1 MKAGVGLAFG
11 VVIPTVRFQNSGTSF
26 ARRHCDR
33 TSHLAVDQAAFSIIA
48 CLGNISYLAES
59 IPSKVAMR
67 ILRLQTLRGP
77 NYWSIRRHKL
87 VVMRLDL
94 EELAEKPSNQIP
106 GFYEGLVGVLPSLEE
121 HFCSPGVRGGFLSRM
136 RQGTMMG
143 HIIEHVALELQ
154 QLAGMV
160 VGFGRTRE
168 TATPGVYQVVIEYID
183 EQAGRY
189 AARAA
194 VRLCQSIVDTGTYPS
209 IELEQDLKDLRDLAR
224 DAALGPSTET
234 IIKEVEARDIPWMQ
248 LSARA
253 MIQLGYGIHQK
264 RVQATLSDYS
274 GILGVELACDKE
286 GTKQILRDAGV
297 PVPQG
302 TVINY
307 LDELEG
313 AIEDL
318 GGYPIVIKPLDGNHG
333 RGITIDIKNWEEAEK
348 AYDVAREI
356 SRGVIVEHFY
366 RGRDHRILVVNGKVV
381 AVAERV
387 PAHVVGDGKSTV
399 QELIDETNR
408 DPNRGEGHDNV
419 LTKITID
426 RNSLSLLQRQGYT
439 LDSVLPA
446 GEVCYLRATAN
457 LSTGGIA
464 VDRTDDIHPENI
476 WLAQRVVKIIG
487 LDIAGIDV
495 VTPDITK
502 PLQEV
507 DGVIVEVNAAPGFR
521 MHVCPSIGLARN
533 VAAPVLDMLFPNG
546 STGRIPIISI
556 TGTNGKTTTTRL
568 IAHIY
573 RQTGRVVGYTTT
585 DGIYIDDHVVEKG
598 DTTGPQS
605 AQVILKDPTVEVAVL
620 ETARGGILRSGL
632 AFDKCD
638 VGVVLNVSADHLG
651 IGDIDSIDQMAHLK
665 SVVAE
670 AVSINGYA
678 VLNADDPLVA
688 AMAERVK
695 GQVAYFAMNPAN
707 ELVKNHTS
715 RGGLAAVYEN
725 GYLSILKG
733 DWTLRIDQAVN
744 LPVTMEG
751 RAPFMIA
758 NALAASLAA
767 FAQGVPIEAIRAALT
782 TFRAS
787 VNQTPGRMNLFNLG
801 HYHALVDYAHN
812 AASYEALGSFVL
824 NWPGERT
831 GVVGGPGD
839 RRDED
844 FIELGK
850 LSAKIFDR
858 IIVKEDDDL
867 RGRASGEASELICK
881 GILQEKPDCQY
892 QVILKETDAINTAL
906 DQAAAGGIV
915 VILPETVS
923 RAISLIQA
931 RHPLPENITQSLNC
945 DTQAH
950 LKPSVVNR
958 V

>member
-1 MKAGVGLAFG
+1 
-11 VVIPTVRFQNSGTSF
+11 
-26 ARRHCDR
+26 
-33 TSHLAVDQAAFSIIA
+33 
-48 CLGNISYLAES
+48 
-59 IPSKVAMR
+59 MR
-67 ILRLQTLRGP
+67 ILKIQTLRGP

-87 VVMRLDL
+87 VIMRLDL
-94 EELAEKPSNQIP
+94 EELAEKPSNEIP
-106 GFYEGLVGVLPSLEE
+106 GFYEGLIATLPSLEE
-121 HFCSPGVRGGFLSRM
+121 HFCSPGVRGGFLSRVN
-136 RQGTMMG
+136 RGTMMG

-154 QLAGMV
+154 TMAGMP

-168 TATPGVYQVVIEYID
+168 TATPGVYQVVIQYID

-194 VRLCQSIVDTGTYPS
+194 VRLCQSIVSTGSYPQ
-209 IELEQDLKDLRDLAR
+209 IELAQDLKDLQDLAR

-234 IIKEVEARDIPWMQ
+234 LVKEAEARDIPWMP

-253 MIQLGYGIHQK
+253 MIQLGYGVHQK
-264 RVQATLSDYS
+264 RIQATLSNYS

-297 PVPQG
+297 PVPRG
-302 TVINY
+302 TVIQY

-313 AIEDL
+313 AIEEV
-318 GGYPIVIKPLDGNHG
+318 GGFPIVIKPLDGNHG
-333 RGITIDIKNWEEAEK
+333 RGITIDINSWDEAEQ
-348 AYDVAREI
+348 AYDVARDI
-356 SRGVIVEHFY
+356 SRAVIVERFY
-366 RGRDHRILVVNGKVV
+366 KGRDHRVLVINGKLV

-387 PAHVVGDGKSTV
+387 PAHVIGDGKSTV
-399 QELIDETNR
+399 EELIETTNR

-419 LTKITID
+419 LTKIIVD
-426 RNSLSLLQRQGYT
+426 RTSMDLLVRQGYT
-439 LDSVLPA
+439 LDTVLNS
-446 GEVCYLRATAN
+446 GEICYLRATAN

-476 WLAQRVVKIIG
+476 WLAQRVAKTIG
-487 LDIAGIDV
+487 LDIAGIDI
-495 VTPDITK
+495 VTPDITQ
-502 PLQEV
+502 PLRDV

-521 MHVCPSIGLARN
+521 MHVCPSSGLPRN
-533 VAAPVLDMLFPNG
+533 VAAPVMEMLFPNG
-546 STGRIPIISI
+546 KSGRIPIIAI

-573 RQTGRVVGYTTT
+573 RQTGQVVGYTTT

-620 ETARGGILRSGL
+620 ETARGGLLRSGL
-632 AFDKCD
+632 AFESCNI
-638 VGVVLNVSADHLG
+638 GVVLNVAADHLG
-651 IGDIDSIDQMAHLK
+651 IGDIETIEQLAHLK

-670 AVSINGYA
+670 VVSPKGYA

-688 AMAERVK
+688 EMAKRVK
-695 GQVAYFAMNPAN
+695 GQVAYFSMNPGN
-707 ELVKNHTS
+707 ELVQKHTS
-715 RGGLAAVYEN
+715 GGGLAAVYEN

-733 DWTLRIDQAVN
+733 DWTLRIEQAVHV
-744 LPVTMEG
+744 PVTMEG

-801 HYHALVDYAHN
+801 SYHALVDYAHN
-812 AASYEALGSFVL
+812 AASYEALGSFVR
-824 NWPGERT
+824 NWPGERI
-831 GVVGGPGD
+831 GVIGGPGD

-844 FIELGK
+844 FIELGR
-850 LSAKIFDR
+850 LSAQIFNR
-858 IIVKEDDDL
+858 IIIKEDDDL
-867 RGRASGEASELICK
+867 RGRSSGEASELIAK
-881 GILQEKPDCQY
+881 GINQEKPDCLY
-892 QVILKETDAINTAL
+892 ETILKEIEAVNTAL
-906 DQAAAGGIV
+906 DQATPGSLV
-915 VILPETVS
+915 VILPESAS
-923 RAISLIQA
+923 RAITLVEA
-931 RHPLPENITQSLNC
+931 RHPIPENVYQTVAI
-945 DTQAH
+945 DTSVN
-950 LKPSVVNR
+950 LRTSVVNK

>member
-1 MKAGVGLAFG
+1 
-11 VVIPTVRFQNSGTSF
+11 
-26 ARRHCDR
+26 
-33 TSHLAVDQAAFSIIA
+33 
-48 CLGNISYLAES
+48 
-59 IPSKVAMR
+59 MR
-67 ILRLQTLRGP
+67 ILKIQTLRGP

-94 EELAEKPSNQIP
+94 EELAEKPSNEIP
-106 GFYEGLVGVLPSLEE
+106 GFYEGLVATLPSLEE
-121 HFCSPGVRGGFLSRM
+121 HFCSPGVRGGFLSRVNK
-136 RQGTMMG
+136 GTMMG

-154 QLAGMV
+154 QLAGMY

-168 TATPGVYQVVIEYID
+168 TATPGVYQVVIEYLD

-194 VRLCQSIVDTGTYPS
+194 VRLCQSIIETGSYS
-209 IELEQDLKDLRDLAR
+209 RNDLEQDLKDLQDLAR

-234 IIKEVEARDIPWMQ
+234 LVKEAEARDIPWMP
-248 LSARA
+248 LGARA
-253 MIQLGYGIHQK
+253 MIQLGYGVHQK

-297 PVPQG
+297 PVPRG
-302 TVINY
+302 TVVHF

-313 AIEDL
+313 AIEDI

-333 RGITIDIKNWEEAEK
+333 RGITIDINSWNEAEQ
-348 AYDVAREI
+348 AYDIAKDV
-356 SRGVIVEHFY
+356 SRAVIVEHFY
-366 RGRDHRILVVNGKVV
+366 RGRDHRVLVINGKVV

-387 PAHVVGDGKSTV
+387 PANVMGDGKSTV
-399 QELIDETNR
+399 QELIDRTNL

-419 LTKITID
+419 LTKIVVD
-426 RNSLSLLQRQGYT
+426 RTSMDLLQRQGYT
-439 LDSVLPA
+439 LETVLNP
-446 GEVCYLRATAN
+446 GEICYLRATAN

-476 WLAQRVVKIIG
+476 WLAQRVAKIIG

-495 VTPDITK
+495 VTPDITQ
-502 PLQEV
+502 PLREV

-521 MHVCPSIGLARN
+521 MHVCPSVGLPRN
-533 VAAPVLDMLFPNG
+533 VAAPVMDMLFPNG
-546 STGRIPIISI
+546 KSGRIPIVSI

-573 RQTGRVVGYTTT
+573 RQTGQVVGYTTT
-585 DGIYIDDHVVEKG
+585 DGIYVDDHVVEKG

-632 AFDKCD
+632 AFESCD
-638 VGVVLNVSADHLG
+638 VGVVLNISADHLG
-651 IGDIDSIDQMAHLK
+651 IGDIETIEQMAQLK
-665 SVVAE
+665 SVVVE
-670 AVSINGYA
+670 AVSPKGYA

-688 AMAERVK
+688 GMAARVK
-695 GQVAYFAMNPAN
+695 GQVAYFSMNPAN
-707 ELVKNHTS
+707 ELVKNHTQS
-715 RGGLAAVYEN
+715 GGLAAVYEN

-733 DWTLRIDQAVN
+733 DWTLRIEQAVH

-767 FAQGVPIEAIRAALT
+767 FAQGVPIEAIRAALL

-812 AASYEALGSFVL
+812 AASYEALGGFVC
-824 NWPGERT
+824 NWPGERI

-844 FIELGK
+844 FMELGK
-850 LSAKIFDR
+850 LAAKIFDR
-858 IIVKEDDDL
+858 IIIKEDDDL
-867 RGRASGEASELICK
+867 RGRPSGQAAELISK
-881 GILQEKPDCQY
+881 GISQENPNCRY
-892 QVILKETDAINTAL
+892 ETILKETDAVNTAL
-906 DQAAAGGIV
+906 DQATSGGLV

-923 RAISLIQA
+923 RAISLIEA
-931 RHPLPENITQSLNC
+931 RNPLPEKIPQQIAT
-945 DTQAH
+945 DTQVNVMR
-950 LKPSVVNR
+950 SVVNR

>member
-1 MKAGVGLAFG
+1 
-11 VVIPTVRFQNSGTSF
+11 
-26 ARRHCDR
+26 
-33 TSHLAVDQAAFSIIA
+33 
-48 CLGNISYLAES
+48 
-59 IPSKVAMR
+59 MR
-67 ILRLQTLRGP
+67 ILKIQTLRGP

-94 EELAEKPSNQIP
+94 EELAEKPSNEIP
-106 GFYEGLVGVLPSLEE
+106 GFYEGLVATLPSLEE
-121 HFCSPGVRGGFLSRM
+121 HFCSPGVRGGFLSRVNK
-136 RQGTMMG
+136 GTMMG

-154 QLAGMV
+154 QLAGMY

-168 TATPGVYQVVIEYID
+168 TATPGVYQVVIEYLD

-194 VRLCQSIVDTGTYPS
+194 VRLCQSIIETGSYS
-209 IELEQDLKDLRDLAR
+209 RNDLEQDLKDLQDLAR

-234 IIKEVEARDIPWMQ
+234 LVKEAEARDIPWMP
-248 LSARA
+248 LGARA
-253 MIQLGYGIHQK
+253 MIQLGYGVHQK

-297 PVPQG
+297 PVPRG
-302 TVINY
+302 TVVHF

-313 AIEDL
+313 AIEDI

-333 RGITIDIKNWEEAEK
+333 RGITIDINSWNEAEQ
-348 AYDVAREI
+348 AYDIAKDV
-356 SRGVIVEHFY
+356 SRAVIVEHFY
-366 RGRDHRILVVNGKVV
+366 RGRDHRVLVINGKVV

-387 PAHVVGDGKSTV
+387 PANVMGDGKSTV
-399 QELIDETNR
+399 QELIDRTNL

-419 LTKITID
+419 LTKIVVD
-426 RNSLSLLQRQGYT
+426 RTSMDLLQRQGYT
-439 LDSVLPA
+439 LETVLNP
-446 GEVCYLRATAN
+446 GEICYLRATAN

-476 WLAQRVVKIIG
+476 WLAQRVAKIIG

-495 VTPDITK
+495 VTPDITQ
-502 PLQEV
+502 PLREV

-521 MHVCPSIGLARN
+521 MHVCPSVGLPRN
-533 VAAPVLDMLFPNG
+533 VAAPVMDMLFPNG
-546 STGRIPIISI
+546 KSGRIPIVSI

-573 RQTGRVVGYTTT
+573 RQTGQVVGYTTT
-585 DGIYIDDHVVEKG
+585 DGIYVDDHVVEKG

-632 AFDKCD
+632 AFESCD
-638 VGVVLNVSADHLG
+638 VGVVLNISADHLG
-651 IGDIDSIDQMAHLK
+651 IGDIETIEQMAQLK
-665 SVVAE
+665 SVVVE
-670 AVSINGYA
+670 AVSPKGYA

-688 AMAERVK
+688 GMAARVK
-695 GQVAYFAMNPAN
+695 GQVAYFSMNPAN
-707 ELVKNHTS
+707 ELVKNHTQS
-715 RGGLAAVYEN
+715 GGLAAVYEN

-733 DWTLRIDQAVN
+733 DWTLRIEQAVH
-744 LPVTMEG
+744 LPVTMDG

-767 FAQGVPIEAIRAALT
+767 FAQGVPIEAIRAALL

-812 AASYEALGSFVL
+812 AASYEALGGFVC
-824 NWPGERT
+824 NWPGERI

-844 FIELGK
+844 FMELGK
-850 LSAKIFDR
+850 LAAKIFDR
-858 IIVKEDDDL
+858 IIIKEDDDL
-867 RGRASGEASELICK
+867 RGRPSGQAAELISK
-881 GILQEKPDCQY
+881 GISQENPNCRY
-892 QVILKETDAINTAL
+892 ETILKETDAVNTAL
-906 DQAAAGGIV
+906 DQAPPGGLV

-923 RAISLIQA
+923 RAISLIEA
-931 RHPLPENITQSLNC
+931 RNPLPETIPQPIAT
-945 DTQAH
+945 DTQVNVMR
-950 LKPSVVNR
+950 SVVNR